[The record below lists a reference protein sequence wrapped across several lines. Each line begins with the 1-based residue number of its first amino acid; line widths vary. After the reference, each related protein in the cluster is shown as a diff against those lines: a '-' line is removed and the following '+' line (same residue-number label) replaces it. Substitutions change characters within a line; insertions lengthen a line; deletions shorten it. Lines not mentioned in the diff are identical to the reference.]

1 MQTRGCR
8 KHRRLACQVRLRSRE
23 KRRDK
28 QKKERTTQM
37 INNNNNNKHNNRY
50 NNNTINDSVVLQVT
64 LFDTNNK
71 HKPISTLIQVE
82 SLEFFNNNSKE
93 VKTKAIQNIC
103 NKRLLS
109 GKELVKLGY
118 TRIKVRNYSL
128 LQRIKRG
135 E

>member
-1 MQTRGCR
+1 
-8 KHRRLACQVRLRSRE
+8 
-23 KRRDK
+23 
-28 QKKERTTQM
+28 M
-37 INNNNNNKHNNRY
+37 INNNNNNKYNNNNKHNNRY
-50 NNNTINDSVVLQVT
+50 NNSNNDSVVLQIT
-64 LFDTNNK
+64 LFDTNNR
-71 HKPISTLIQVE
+71 HKPISTLMQVE

-93 VKTKAIQNIC
+93 VKTKAIQSIC

-128 LQRIKRG
+128 LQRIKKG

>member
-1 MQTRGCR
+1 MINNNNDNN
-8 KHRRLACQVRLRSRE
+8 KHN
-23 KRRDK
+23 
-28 QKKERTTQM
+28 
-37 INNNNNNKHNNRY
+37 NNNNNNKHNN
-50 NNNTINDSVVLQVT
+50 NSNNDSVVLQVT

-118 TRIKVRNYSL
+118 TRIKIRNYSL
-128 LQRIKRG
+128 LQRIKNG
-135 E
+135 EKK